1 MKKVLGLGNALVDIM
16 TTLDHDDYLPQFGLP
31 KGSMTLVDSHR
42 SRRIYDD
49 TVHLQKTVRSGGS
62 AANTI
67 HGLANLG
74 VETGFIGKI
83 GRDEMGKVFHDDMIN
98 AGINAHLSQDHNH
111 TGRAIALIS
120 PDSERTFATYLGAA
134 VELNRHDLSSELF
147 SQYNIFHIEGY
158 IVQNHS
164 LLEDALKLAQ
174 MMDLKISLD
183 LASYNVVDQ
192 NRDFLEEMLKEYVD
206 IVFANE
212 EEARSLTGLEPEAA
226 LARLTK
232 LCDIAVVKVGSEGS
246 LVGGRWSEVGSEW
259 SAVGGRRSA
268 VGGQKSAVSGQRYKI
283 GIIPVNSIDTTG
295 AGDLYASGFL
305 YGMVHGYSLEKCG
318 KIGAIL
324 AGKVIEVIGPKLGAG
339 GWSEV
344 KRMIAEV

>member
-16 TTLDHDDYLPQFGLP
+16 TQLDHDEYLKAFELP
-31 KGSMTLVDSHR
+31 KGSMTLVDARR
-42 SRRIYDD
+42 SKKIYDE
-49 TVHLQKTVRSGGS
+49 TMHLQKTVRSGGS

-83 GRDEMGKVFHDDMIN
+83 GKDEMGKVFHDDMIS
-98 AGINAHLSQDHNH
+98 AGINTHLGQSDTP
-111 TGRAIALIS
+111 TGRAVALIS
-120 PDSERTFATYLGAA
+120 QDTERTFATYLGAA
-134 VELNRHDLSSELF
+134 IDLRRDDLSYELF
-147 SQYNIFHIEGY
+147 SQYQFFHIEGY

-174 MMDLKISLD
+174 LNGLKISLD

-192 NRDFLEEMLKEYVD
+192 NREFLEEILKEYVD

-212 EEARSLTGLEPEAA
+212 DEARSLTGKEPAEALEL
-226 LARLTK
+226 LARL
-232 LCDIAVVKVGSEGS
+232 CSIAVVKVGKEGS
-246 LVGGRWSEVGSEW
+246 LVAGRWSLVVGQ
-259 SAVGGRRSA
+259 RSA
-268 VGGQKSAVSGQRYKI
+268 VGGQRFKI
-283 GIIPVNSIDTTG
+283 GVIPVKSVDTTG

-305 YGMVHGYSLEKCG
+305 YGLVNGYDLERCG

-324 AGKVIEVIGPKLGAG
+324 AGKVIEVVGPKIG
-339 GWSEV
+339 GEGWRV
-344 KRMIAEV
+344 VRQLIKGI